1 MDQLNTDN
9 DGIVAG
15 AFKTPEI
22 MYGMKNVNEAPA
34 VLDWDHSDDSETEDF
49 TGCEERS
56 PKYFDNGAR
65 YAGQWKG
72 D

>member
-22 MYGMKNVNEAPA
+22 MYGMKNVNVAPA
-34 VLDWDHSDDSETEDF
+34 VLDWDRSDDSEPEDS

-56 PKYFDNGAR
+56 LKCLDNGAK
-65 YAGQWKG
+65 YAG
-72 D
+72 